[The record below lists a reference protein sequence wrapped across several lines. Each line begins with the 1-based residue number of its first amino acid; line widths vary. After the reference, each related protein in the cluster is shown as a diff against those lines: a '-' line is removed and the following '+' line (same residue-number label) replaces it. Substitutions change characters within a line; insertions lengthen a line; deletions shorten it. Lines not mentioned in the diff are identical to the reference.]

1 MKLPYSSICNQKI
14 VCLGAGSAGLGVLN
28 SIVDAMVEEGLTKED
43 AKSRFY
49 VLDKD
54 GLLGV
59 ERKSLT
65 RLQRSYARADYEDG
79 LTLVNTIKNVKPTI
93 LLGLSGAAGTFTEE
107 CITEMAK
114 HCVHQTPIIFPL
126 SNPTSKAECTF
137 EQAVKWTDGR
147 LYFASGSPFKP
158 VKYKGKLL
166 YPTQGNNMYIF
177 PGLGLGVTTCRAT
190 RITNKMLYKA
200 ALALASFTTSED
212 LKLGR
217 VYPSIQEIRKVS
229 EAVAFEVCKT
239 AMEEGL
245 ATNTKMTM
253 GNILSLIQ
261 KEMYYPA
268 YAPLISR
275 LPNMG

>member
-1 MKLPYSSICNQKI
+1 MQ
-14 VCLGAGSAGLGVLN
+14 
-28 SIVDAMVEEGLTKED
+28 EEGLSNEE

-65 RLQRSYARADYEDG
+65 RLQRSFARADLTDG
-79 LTLVNTIKNVKPTI
+79 MTLLDTVKSVRPTI
-93 LLGLSGAAGTFTEE
+93 LLGLSGAPGTFHEE
-107 CITEMAK
+107 IITEMSK
-114 HCVHQTPIIFPL
+114 RCTHQTPIIFPL

-147 LYFASGSPFKP
+147 LLFASGSPFKP
-158 VKYKGKLL
+158 VKHKGKMI

-177 PGLGLGVTTCRAT
+177 PGLGLGVTTCRAKY
-190 RITNKMLYKA
+190 ITNKMLYRA
-200 ALALASFTTSED
+200 ALALASFTKSED
-212 LKLGR
+212 LAMGK
-217 VYPSIQEIRKVS
+217 VYPSIQQIRKVS

-245 ATNTKMTM
+245 ACNNEMTQ
-253 GNILSLIQ
+253 GNIVSLIQ
-261 KEMYYPA
+261 KEMYYPD
-268 YAPLISR
+268 YAPLIS
-275 LPNMG
+275 